1 MRKSTLILSVVLTV
15 ALVAALI
22 KLAGMYR
29 QVVDTAVQGTPAATQ
44 VAAATAPTESDSQPQ
59 PAESATINLAA
70 APVPGAITIFE
81 AAAAAAQ
88 ILGRKDVYITEY
100 AQLDGAD
107 VYLVSFLSGDLVYV
121 NLDGEVIS
129 TSKQDPIGVYQP
141 TSHQ

>member
-1 MRKSTLILSVVLTV
+1 MRKSTLVLSILLTG
-15 ALVAALI
+15 ALI
-22 KLAGMYR
+22 AILFKLVGVYR
-29 QVVDTAVQGTPAATQ
+29 QVVDTTVNGNPPATQ
-44 VAAATAPTESDSQPQ
+44 TAVTEQVQMQPPSTGQ
-59 PAESATINLAA
+59 STVNLAL
-70 APVPGAITIFE
+70 APVPGAVTIFD

-107 VYLVSFLSGDLVYV
+107 VYLVSFLSGDMVYV

-141 TSHQ
+141 TSHR

>member
-1 MRKSTLILSVVLTV
+1 MRKSTLVLSILLTG
-15 ALVAALI
+15 ALI
-22 KLAGMYR
+22 AILFKLVGVYR
-29 QVVDTAVQGTPAATQ
+29 QVVDTTVNGNPPATQ
-44 VAAATAPTESDSQPQ
+44 TAVTEQVQMQPPSTGQ
-59 PAESATINLAA
+59 STVNLAL
-70 APVPGAITIFE
+70 APVPGAVTIFD

-107 VYLVSFLSGDLVYV
+107 VYQVSFLSGDMVYV

-141 TSHQ
+141 TSHR